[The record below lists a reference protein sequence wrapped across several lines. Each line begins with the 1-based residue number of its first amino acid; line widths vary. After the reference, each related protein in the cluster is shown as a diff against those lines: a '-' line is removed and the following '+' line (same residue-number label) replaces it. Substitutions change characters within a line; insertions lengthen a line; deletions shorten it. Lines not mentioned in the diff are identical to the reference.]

1 MSAER
6 PRRYDPTETP
16 RSRSAAERRQSGGRG
31 PARSQSRAARP
42 TPAAAS
48 ADTRRWGGFRWAPL
62 EAVAI
67 VSVTFSAF
75 GVKEVLS
82 ASEAVQGLHPDLVV
96 PARVL
101 LLAAYYAIQAAV
113 LVWLVRRRGGEPLRA
128 LGLRAGRPTV
138 MRALTSAGLVVA
150 GLIGTR
156 LVASLYAFVTREL
169 GLMPEVSMDLPT
181 VFGSSAVGF
190 VVAVLM
196 VVIIGPL
203 MEEAVFRAAL
213 LEGLAARFGAMP
225 AILIQAALF
234 AALHRSW
241 WLLFPTF
248 VLGVVLGWLAHERG
262 SLWPPLVLHALY
274 NAITVTA
281 AFMVA

>member
-1 MSAER
+1 VAV
-6 PRRYDPTETP
+6 
-16 RSRSAAERRQSGGRG
+16 
-31 PARSQSRAARP
+31 
-42 TPAAAS
+42 S
-48 ADTRRWGGFRWAPL
+48 ADARRWGGFQWAPL

-82 ASEAVQGLHPDLVV
+82 ASEALQGLHPDLVV

-113 LVWLVRRRGGEPLRA
+113 LVWLVRRRGGEPLSA
-128 LGLRAGRPTV
+128 LGLRLGRPTL
-138 MRALTSAGLVVA
+138 MRVVSSVGLVAAGLVA
-150 GLIGTR
+150 TR

-169 GLMPEVSMDLPT
+169 GLMPQVSMDLPT
-181 VFGSSAVGF
+181 LFGSSAVGF

-203 MEEAVFRAAL
+203 VEEAVFRAAL
-213 LEGLAARFGAMP
+213 LEGLAVRFGVMP

-248 VLGVVLGWLAHERG
+248 VLGVALGWLAHERG
-262 SLWPPLVLHALY
+262 SLWPPLALHALY

-281 AFMVA
+281 AFLVV